1 METEKLHQI
10 GRDLGLTGVELA
22 QFIKEGMQRKFE
34 TAKIEAELKKE
45 ELKIRQLELK
55 KEFPVVDEVA
65 HHDTAKVQVK
75 YPKLPVF
82 NDKCDNIDAYLQR
95 FERFARNADWSEE
108 VWAISLA
115 SLLQGK
121 ALDIYHQL
129 TPSEANNFELVKSA
143 LLKGFDCTAEG
154 FRTKFRNCKFSTGET
169 AKQLISRMTKLFER
183 WTEMAECEKE
193 YEVLKELII
202 REQFLSS
209 CDRNLSLFLKERS
222 LRTLQELQENADRFL
237 EAHGNQGTRA
247 MTHQSQVFRPPQ
259 PSTPSIPATEK
270 GAVRGQ
276 VTCFICN
283 KRGHR
288 AWECYFRPPNV
299 RGKTSK
305 PQPRKEDAAAP
316 VSSVVVAPETSV
328 KWNRGEAKESE
339 RKAVDGEELCGGTL
353 AKGKEKLKTARGE
366 VEGRKAVVL
375 RDTGCSTVLVRRSL
389 VPSSKLT
396 GKEVGIMMANSKI
409 YYYPEAV
416 IDVKTPYCTG
426 RVNAVCLPQPL
437 YDLIIGEI
445 PGASTGEDD
454 ARTEKCGVMTRMQTR
469 FESECKRKT
478 PVLKIAEVT
487 KMLNTNIQKTQEED
501 KSLDGIRIY
510 VQKGKVFERM
520 KNNEISKFV
529 LKRGLLYRHVKTG
542 KRQRDQLIVPQACRQ
557 AILELAHSGIMGGHL
572 GTSKTKD
579 RILAHFFWPGV
590 TVAVTRYC
598 RSCDVCQRTVDKGK
612 VSKVRLGDMPLI
624 GEPFSRMAVD
634 LVGPLEPRSSNGS
647 RYILTAVDYAMRYP
661 EAVALPSIDTPT
673 VAEALVTIFS
683 RVGVPREIL
692 SDRGTQ
698 FTSDIMK
705 EVYRLLSIQ
714 SLTTTPYHAMCNGL
728 VEKFNGTLKK
738 MLKRMCIE
746 QPKEWHRYLA
756 PLLFAYRQVPQ
767 ASTGFSPFELIYG
780 HTVRGPLT
788 LLRELW
794 DGSPVDDEVKSA
806 YEYVINLRERLEN
819 TCRMA
824 LTELKQ
830 AQEVAQHYYDQKTK
844 DRNIVVGDDVLLL
857 LPTNTNKLL
866 FQWKGPFR
874 VLGSPSKWNKVV
886 DVNGTPRK
894 YHVNMLKRYVYREGE
909 KKTEKTAVAV
919 VASDAVQGKLIT
931 IPSYHQQETWK
942 DVHCNIHLPDDQQE
956 DLKEILRKYET
967 VLTDVPGKTNVTEY
981 KIEVTVPDT
990 IRVKPYPIP
999 YSLEDVVREELS
1011 HMMQLGI
1018 IEASDSSFSTPILV
1032 VPKKDGNHRLC
1043 LDFRRLNKIVKF
1055 DAEPMCDPESIF
1067 CRLSHRRYFSK
1078 IDLTKGYWQ
1087 IPLEKD
1093 SRKFTAFST
1102 PAGLFQFT
1110 VLPFGLVN
1118 APAAFNRL
1126 MRSLFGNMEGVE
1138 TFLDDIL
1145 VHATTWDQ
1153 HCILLEQV
1161 LTKLCNANLTARPTK
1176 CELGKTTLE
1185 YLGHIVGEGQLKPT
1199 VEKTIN
1205 IIDTPPPTS
1214 KKQVRSF
1221 LGLSGYYRRY
1231 IENYAS
1237 IAAPLTELVKK
1248 SAPSKVTWREEHQRA
1263 FDRLKYA
1270 LSDKPILKLPDIN
1283 NPFILR
1289 TDASEVGLGAVLLQE
1304 DADEKLPVAYAS
1316 RKLSNTE
1323 QKYSVIE
1330 RECLA
1335 VVWAT
1340 KKFYKFLY
1348 GREFYLETDHQPL
1361 VYLDTA
1367 KSLNGRLM
1375 RWALALQEYR
1385 MIIRYIRG
1393 SENVGADFLSRNPV
1407 LSVQSETVLC

>member
-1 METEKLHQI
+1 M
-10 GRDLGLTGVELA
+10 
-22 QFIKEGMQRKFE
+22 
-34 TAKIEAELKKE
+34 EAELKKE

-154 FRTKFRNCKFSTGET
+154 FRTKFRNCNFFTGET
-169 AKQLISRMTKLFER
+169 AKQLIARMTKLFER

-299 RGKTSK
+299 RGKSSR

-316 VSSVVVAPETSV
+316 VSSVVVAPE
-328 KWNRGEAKESE
+328 N
-339 RKAVDGEELCGGTL
+339 
-353 AKGKEKLKTARGE
+353 
-366 VEGRKAVVL
+366 
-375 RDTGCSTVLVRRSL
+375 
-389 VPSSKLT
+389 
-396 GKEVGIMMANSKI
+396 N
-409 YYYPEAV
+409 
-416 IDVKTPYCTG
+416 
-426 RVNAVCLPQPL
+426 PL

-510 VQKGKVFERM
+510 VQKGKVFKRM

-529 LKRGLLYRHVKTG
+529 LKRGLLYRHVMTG

-647 RYILTAVDYAMRYP
+647 RYILTAVDYATRYP

-738 MLKRMCIE
+738 MLKRMCVE

-981 KIEVTVPDT
+981 RIEVTVPDT

-1032 VPKKDGNHRLC
+1032 VPKKDGKHRLC

-1067 CRLSHRRYFSK
+1067 CRLSHSRYFSK

-1145 VHATTWDQ
+1145 VHTTTWDQ

-1199 VEKTIN
+1199 AEKTIN

-1270 LSDKPILKLPDIN
+1270 LTKPILKLPDIN

-1393 SENVGADFLSRNPV
+1393 SENVGADFLSRNPA